1 MSEIHECLTVLCP
14 FDQVPQAAAAY
25 VATLPV
31 EDGSPVVALRVHV
44 GDVIVERRADLIL
57 KPARSYPGYEILDIE
72 WRPHDGGLYPVF
84 RGILSVEEVTGN
96 FCRLDLDGAYVPP
109 LGLAGAV
116 FDSVVGHHIALA
128 AARELLDEI
137 KTGVELA
144 FQTGATIV

>member
-14 FDQVPQAAAAY
+14 FDKVPQAAVAY
-25 VATLPV
+25 VAFLPV
-31 EDGSPVVALRVHV
+31 ENGRPIVALRITV
-44 GDVIVERRADLIL
+44 GDLIVERRADLVL
-57 KPARSYPGYEILDIE
+57 KHARSYPGYEIMDIE

-84 RGILSVEEVTGN
+84 RGILSVEEEAGN

-137 KTGVELA
+137 KTGLELA
-144 FQTGATIV
+144 VQSGATIA